1 MAVVAVLVGALLLV
15 ELVAVPLG
23 ARAMRS
29 AVARC
34 IASETLEV
42 TELRRPVL
50 PGVLTGRVRDVALRA
65 TGVEVGEL
73 RVAEARLRLA
83 EVDLPWRRGDG
94 SVQPAELE
102 LRVLEADLE
111 RWVRDRLPVPLPLE
125 VDLRPGVA
133 ALGAPVLPV
142 SLELTVDVEP
152 DGTVVL
158 RPAGRPELLE
168 RFGLEP
174 RFPPTDGARP
184 TTVEIGDGEL
194 VAELEVA
201 STGVGCERPLAI
213 RSAPPHAA
221 EVAA

>member
-1 MAVVAVLVGALLLV
+1 VVVVAVLVGVLLLV
-15 ELVAVPLG
+15 ELLAVPLG
-23 ARAMRS
+23 ARALRS

-34 IASETLEV
+34 IATET
-42 TELRRPVL
+42 TEIADLCRPAL
-50 PGVLTGRVRDVALRA
+50 PGVLTGWVRDVAVRA

-73 RVAEARLRLA
+73 RVAEARLRIA
-83 EVDLPWRRGDG
+83 ELDLPWRRGAP
-94 SVQPAELE
+94 SVEPAELE

-111 RWVRDRLPVPLPLE
+111 RGVRELLPVPLPLQ

-133 ALGAPVLPV
+133 ALGAPGLPV
-142 SLELTVDVEP
+142 SLELTVEVEP

-158 RPAGRPELLE
+158 RPAGGPELLE

-184 TTVEIGDGEL
+184 TAVEIGDGEV
-194 VAELEVA
+194 VADLEVPLA
-201 STGVGCERPLAI
+201 GDGCERPLAV

-221 EVAA
+221 EVVA

>member
-1 MAVVAVLVGALLLV
+1 VAVVAVVVGALLLV
-15 ELVAVPLG
+15 ELLAVPLG
-23 ARAMRS
+23 ARALRS
-29 AVARC
+29 AAARC
-34 IASETLEV
+34 LASETLEV
-42 TELRRPVL
+42 TDLRRPAL
-50 PGVLTGRVRDVALRA
+50 PGLLIGRVRDVALRA

-83 EVDLPWRRGDG
+83 EVDLPWRRGDT

-102 LRVLEADLE
+102 LRVLEADLQ
-111 RWVRDRLPVPLPLE
+111 RGVRDLLPVPLPLE
-125 VDLRPGVA
+125 LDLRPGVA
-133 ALGAPVLPV
+133 ALGAPGLPV

-158 RPAGRPELLE
+158 RPVGGLELLE
-168 RFGLEP
+168 RLGLEP

-184 TTVEIGDGEL
+184 TAVEIGDGEL

-201 STGVGCERPLAI
+201 FAGDGCERPLAV
-213 RSAPPHAA
+213 RSAPPDAA